1 MRKQLMHPVL
11 DSVYDKDSKRL
22 HVWRTKILTLYPE
35 MFPGALSHSV
45 SGRALKSK
53 IWALETIN
61 IRNFG
66 FGKHKNVDGSPAGG
80 GPGMILRADVIDKA
94 VTFATKKIEL
104 KNENWP
110 IIFLT
115 PRGKKISHKTTK
127 KLSKKKGLIIVCG
140 RFEGIDERVIK
151 KWGMLELSI
160 GDFVISGGELAAMT
174 LIDSCVRH
182 LPHVLGN
189 QESSKEE
196 SFSDGL
202 LEYPQYTQPASW
214 KGIKIPDVLLRGNHK
229 KIDLFRKKRAMMATK
244 KRRPDLWKKYKKNT
258 KVCL

>member
-1 MRKQLMHPVL
+1 
-11 DSVYDKDSKRL
+11 
-22 HVWRTKILTLYPE
+22 
-35 MFPGALSHSV
+35 
-45 SGRALKSK
+45 
-53 IWALETIN
+53 
-61 IRNFG
+61 
-66 FGKHKNVDGSPAGG
+66 
-80 GPGMILRADVIDKA
+80 MILRADVIDKA
-94 VTFATKKIEL
+94 VTFATQKIEL

-214 KGIKIPDVLLRGNHK
+214 KGIKIPDVLLTGNHK